1 MLISQFQ
8 TPQAIS
14 DVGHSQLKR
23 WLRHRKV
30 RNADKAAAAAAQAA
44 AAQRTRIARLAANVI
59 ELDRQLATV
68 DKLIAKRFRTHRQ
81 ADIITSMVGIGNL
94 LGAVPRRHRRQHHR
108 LHLTEPLGRLLR
120 IGDVGTILCE
130 WRDATVRLVHDGA
143 TNGRAQIRLY
153 GMQRKIRRS
162 CSRRSD
168 AMSWAGAWMTY
179 DRYAESSALLVCMV
193 IRSAHDHACRP
204 SARLLREG
212 ALSSCGA
219 APYRFAG
226 VRGRCYGRHRL
237 RSM

>member
-1 MLISQFQ
+1 MVLISQFQ
-8 TPQAIS
+8 TPRAIS
-14 DVGHSQLKR
+14 DVGPSQLEG

-30 RNADKAAAAAAQAA
+30 RNADKPAAAVQAA
-44 AAQRTRIARLAANVI
+44 AAQRTRIARLAAYVI

-108 LHLTEPLGRLLR
+108 LHLTEPLDRLLR

-168 AMSWAGAWMTY
+168 AMLSTGAWMTY
-179 DRYAESSALLVCMV
+179 DRYAER
-193 IRSAHDHACRP
+193 RSLFSP
-204 SARLLREG
+204 
-212 ALSSCGA
+212 
-219 APYRFAG
+219 
-226 VRGRCYGRHRL
+226 
-237 RSM
+237 